1 MNNDDVYDPDDGDLD
16 NSPPNDSESVIDDP
30 DLQGISDD
38 DDYSDLTKLPDED
51 SPRSDPD
58 DIAKT
63 LDDTHPAT
71 DTNIDSAEEY
81 DEGLSGAAEAE
92 DPLR

>member
-1 MNNDDVYDPDDGDLD
+1 MSDAQDDT
-16 NSPPNDSESVIDDP
+16 
-30 DLQGISDD
+30 DLQGISDPP

-51 SPRSDPD
+51 NPRSDPD

-63 LDDTHPAT
+63 IDDTHPAT

-81 DEGLSGAAEAE
+81 DEGLAGAAEAE
-92 DPLR
+92 DPLRSNTDDEVQDVIS